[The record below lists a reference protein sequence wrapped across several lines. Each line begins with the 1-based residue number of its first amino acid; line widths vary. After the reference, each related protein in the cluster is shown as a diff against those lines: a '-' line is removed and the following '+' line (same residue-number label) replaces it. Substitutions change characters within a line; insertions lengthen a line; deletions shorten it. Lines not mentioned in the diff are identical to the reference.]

1 MEMVVTIAISTTTVG
16 QASTTK
22 HVRAIRLAAPASA
35 IKVLLRGNDFRADQQ
50 SSIDNVPNIVH

>member
-1 MEMVVTIAISTTTVG
+1 MCGPSG
-16 QASTTK
+16 WP
-22 HVRAIRLAAPASA
+22 PASA